1 MSAVHFRKSQN
12 GQLRQLKTQA
22 EHGGSPGAKMAM
34 NGPPAGPFE
43 PIFRW
48 DGDRPSRR
56 VSISYVG
63 PFASISVLFLANI
76 LVQIRVRKQH
86 LPIYFSFPGGGSLPW
101 PLSLDRAACTHHPWW
116 CCTLADSIGRPSP
129 LGSAAGYFYGGF
141 NNIW

>member
-1 MSAVHFRKSQN
+1 
-12 GQLRQLKTQA
+12 
-22 EHGGSPGAKMAM
+22 MAM

-63 PFASISVLFLANI
+63 PFASISVLFFANI

-86 LPIYFSFPGGGSLPW
+86 LPIYFPSLVVAPCPGLCLLTALLVRITLGGAA
-101 PLSLDRAACTHHPWW
+101 PLRTV
-116 CCTLADSIGRPSP
+116 
-129 LGSAAGYFYGGF
+129 
-141 NNIW
+141 

>member
-63 PFASISVLFLANI
+63 PFASISVLFFC
-76 LVQIRVRKQH
+76 QH
-86 LPIYFSFPGGGSLPW
+86 FGPDPGAQTAFTYIFFLPW
-101 PLSLDRAACTHHPWW
+101 WW
-116 CCTLADSIGRPSP
+116 LPALASVS
-129 LGSAAGYFYGGF
+129 
-141 NNIW
+141 